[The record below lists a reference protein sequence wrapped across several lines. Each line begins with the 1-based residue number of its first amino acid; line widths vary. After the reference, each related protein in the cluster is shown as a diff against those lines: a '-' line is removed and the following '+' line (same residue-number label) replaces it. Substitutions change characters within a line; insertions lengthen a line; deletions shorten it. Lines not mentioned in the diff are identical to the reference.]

1 MRISDWSS
9 DVCSSDLVYHEVAE
23 SLRKRFNAAGGDVG
37 RLEDWGMPHHHSQL
51 RVAKAGKE
59 AWVAETM
66 PLLNRARYVTET
78 GARMNDA
85 EVAEFLDE
93 AWKTIATGG
102 ANKIEPG
109 QFRGTGARATRGS
122 DSRLIHSRD
131 GEAYLDYQKQFGQRA
146 IYDVMTGPE
155 QGLAQQLAALEAL
168 GRTSGTR
175 RG

>member
-1 MRISDWSS
+1 MIRRPPRSTRTAPPFPFTT
-9 DVCSSDLVYHEVAE
+9 LFRAAE

-85 EVAEFLDE
+85 EVAEFLGE

-109 QFRGTGARATRGS
+109 QFRGTGARANRGS
-122 DSRLIHSRD
+122 DSRVIHFRD
-131 GEAYLDYQKQFGQRA
+131 GDAYLDYQQQFGERA
-146 IYDVMTGPE
+146 IYDVMTGHV
-155 QGLAQQLAALEAL
+155 QG
-168 GRTSGTR
+168 
-175 RG
+175 